1 MIVSVTPVR
10 LGTKLREAA
19 DLRTLRSHREFST
32 GFFYK
37 KPWND
42 ANIASSAE
50 YKRNTRLAAMVLSS
64 EQKANLKIYNKITQ
78 NDKLVLIGKNM
89 KTIEIGKVQFF
100 DKNGNP
106 ALEAK
111 HTEPFSAILY
121 DTDGNIVIPEEMDI
135 LRMESNF

>member
-1 MIVSVTPVR
+1 
-10 LGTKLREAA
+10 
-19 DLRTLRSHREFST
+19 
-32 GFFYK
+32 
-37 KPWND
+37 
-42 ANIASSAE
+42 
-50 YKRNTRLAAMVLSS
+50 MVLSS